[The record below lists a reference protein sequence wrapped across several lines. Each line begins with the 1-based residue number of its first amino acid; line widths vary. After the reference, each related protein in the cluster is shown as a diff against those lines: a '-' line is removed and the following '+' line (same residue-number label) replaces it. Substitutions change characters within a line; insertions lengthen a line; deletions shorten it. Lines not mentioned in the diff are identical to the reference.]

1 MARSG
6 TIFLDEIGTIS
17 PPAQIKLLQVLQD
30 GTFSRIGGE
39 ETLQNDA
46 RVISATNAD
55 LAEMSEQAEFRK
67 DLYYRLNVFPIELP
81 PLRERV
87 EDISQI
93 VEVFLK
99 KLKKRHEKNIHSV
112 HPQVL
117 QVFENYAWPGN
128 IRELENLMERACIL
142 ETTNVLTP
150 ESFPAELF
158 EPGDAQAVLPVE
170 AHLPLADARRR
181 AIDDFERQYLK
192 ELFARTKG
200 RVNRAAEDAGISSRQ
215 LNKLMLKYGIQKEAF
230 KD

>member
-1 MARSG
+1 
-6 TIFLDEIGTIS
+6 
-17 PPAQIKLLQVLQD
+17 
-30 GTFSRIGGE
+30 
-39 ETLQNDA
+39 
-46 RVISATNAD
+46 
-55 LAEMSEQAEFRK
+55 
-67 DLYYRLNVFPIELP
+67 
-81 PLRERV
+81 
-87 EDISQI
+87 
-93 VEVFLK
+93 
-99 KLKKRHEKNIHSV
+99 
-112 HPQVL
+112 
-117 QVFENYAWPGN
+117 
-128 IRELENLMERACIL
+128 MERACIL

-158 EPGDAQAVLPVE
+158 EPGDARAVLPVE